1 MLCITLTAAAL
12 VAAGA
17 AFAQEAP
24 EGNRVEING
33 MQMYYE
39 VSGRGRSDDSAA
51 SQLHEY
57 PRHGRD
63 RRAAGRDAPRL
74 RAGAPGPRSH
84 HGYRFSWQRQGD
96 FLLHCSW
103 ETG

>member
-1 MLCITLTAAAL
+1 MLCITLTAEAL

-17 AFAQEAP
+17 AFAQ
-24 EGNRVEING
+24 
-33 MQMYYE
+33 
-39 VSGRGRSDDSAA
+39 GRPKATGSRSTACRCT

-74 RAGAPGPRSH
+74 RAGAPGPRSLLDGRGDRPQAGH
-84 HGYRFSWQRQGD
+84 RPPGMSSAGRQRVVPA
-96 FLLHCSW
+96 
-103 ETG
+103 